1 MKIPSEPIRKERICQ
16 NLTEAFGEELEFLI
30 YYCKADP
37 PLKKKN
43 RGGPPFTIV
52 DVTLQDLQVI
62 YNISVPLIR
71 HGPSRRPVLC
81 VARVP
86 WVATVRRW
94 LRRRGCETCELTELR
109 EEWPVTVE
117 LVERLAEVQSP
128 LVLHG
133 RVQSRKIVWW
143 VPFYPPSWSMTK
155 IIVLFLDIWLTP
167 PWHLAHTPPPTCG
180 KLKSCTTT

>member
-1 MKIPSEPIRKERICQ
+1 M
-16 NLTEAFGEELEFLI
+16 
-30 YYCKADP
+30 
-37 PLKKKN
+37 
-43 RGGPPFTIV
+43 
-52 DVTLQDLQVI
+52 I

-117 LVERLAEVQSP
+117 LVGRLAEVQSP

-167 PWHLAHTPPPTCG
+167 PWHLAHTPLLHVENWNPVPPPSAEISFF
-180 KLKSCTTT
+180 KLVSIKLFMKSIPPPSKIKIVCIKLLLTFISPLR